1 MLCVDSSIF
10 SKRIWVYEHSSYH
23 PTAKMSSYRPPYRR
37 NVWPDREAEK
47 REAARKAEEEQK
59 RRMEMNENNFP
70 TLSTAHPMNSRDSLG
85 GNQFA
90 SLAQKWAVDAEVE
103 SRMAAH
109 KKFQEAAD
117 RRDVERIRSR
127 HIRTYHARHDE
138 YEDEEELAPLPQ
150 APRQTNIGIE
160 DDVGWTEVKRKTHK
174 PKRELTIEEMDE
186 RERQRQAD
194 ERREDEFNGH
204 LFDSNRHDHD
214 RV

>member
-1 MLCVDSSIF
+1 
-10 SKRIWVYEHSSYH
+10 
-23 PTAKMSSYRPPYRR
+23 MSSYRPPYRR

-70 TLSTAHPMNSRDSLG
+70 TLSTARPMNQRDAMD

-90 SLAQKWAVDAEVE
+90 KLAQQWAIDDAVDR
-103 SRMAAH
+103 RMAEY

-117 RRDVERIRSR
+117 RNDRERIMSRHVQRSR
-127 HIRTYHARHDE
+127 YERHDDE
-138 YEDEEELAPLPQ
+138 QDEEELAPLPQ
-150 APRQTNIGIE
+150 PPQTNTGIE
-160 DDVGWTEVKRKTHK
+160 DDVGWTEVKRKTRK
-174 PKRELTIEEMDE
+174 PKRELTVEEMDE
-186 RERQRQAD
+186 RERIRQQE
-194 ERREDEFNGH
+194 ERRDDEFNGH

>member
-1 MLCVDSSIF
+1 MSTLG
-10 SKRIWVYEHSSYH
+10 
-23 PTAKMSSYRPPYRR
+23 PTLQHKMSSYRPPYRR

-70 TLSTAHPMNSRDSLG
+70 TLSTARPMNQRDAMD

-90 SLAQKWAVDAEVE
+90 KLAQQWAIDDAVDR
-103 SRMAAH
+103 RMAEY

-117 RRDVERIRSR
+117 RNDRERIMSRHVQRSR
-127 HIRTYHARHDE
+127 YERHD
-138 YEDEEELAPLPQ
+138 DEHDDEELAPLPQ
-150 APRQTNIGIE
+150 PPQTNTGIE
-160 DDVGWTEVKRKTHK
+160 DDVGWTEVKRKTRK
-174 PKRELTIEEMDE
+174 PKRELTVEEMDE
-186 RERQRQAD
+186 RERIRQQE
-194 ERREDEFNGH
+194 ERRDDEFNGH